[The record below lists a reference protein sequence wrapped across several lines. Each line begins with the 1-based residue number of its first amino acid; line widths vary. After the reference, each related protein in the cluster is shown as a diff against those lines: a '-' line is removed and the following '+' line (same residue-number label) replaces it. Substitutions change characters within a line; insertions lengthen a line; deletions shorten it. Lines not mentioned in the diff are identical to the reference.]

1 MVFFTHTRTH
11 ALPRKAN
18 FRLLE
23 QFQNLAGSF
32 AELLPRSPG
41 GDAAARTS
49 NAASQSPSSRRGPR
63 TFPMEDAPEAPVG
76 FHALSD
82 DLVMRALLRA
92 PFTTHGKLH
101 AVCRRFKSLLRSD
114 AFREQRLESG
124 LAEHGVVVVGG
135 VRDARAT
142 AGCYMLLNA
151 RWRPI
156 APITGHRTGAC
167 SVVIDN
173 EMWVMGGVNDGRDLV
188 ATVEVYSPKTN
199 SWRSCTPMSQRRY
212 NAVAGVVGGR
222 LVVTGGSGFVRNA
235 AGRETMAAL
244 TSAEAFTGTEWTPL
258 PPMPC
263 TADGATACVLKGR
276 LYVMGGSGS
285 CKLQVL
291 EMTEEDGLSW
301 TRKADLPAPRHGAAS
316 VLHEGKIWVM
326 GGRVDGERSTT
337 VMTYDA
343 DADAWATAPPLLYPT
358 RICRATSIDG
368 CILLHQSPCTAPF
381 SATPRGNDRCVTVYK
396 DAAWSEMAVTGAGSG
411 SGIAPCGTV
420 LLG

>member
-1 MVFFTHTRTH
+1 MVEDERPAQAP
-11 ALPRKAN
+11 AL
-18 FRLLE
+18 
-23 QFQNLAGSF
+23 
-32 AELLPRSPG
+32 
-41 GDAAARTS
+41 
-49 NAASQSPSSRRGPR
+49 
-63 TFPMEDAPEAPVG
+63 EDPVG
-76 FHALSD
+76 FEALGD
-82 DLVMRALLRA
+82 DLVLRVCLRA
-92 PFTTHGKLH
+92 PFMTHDSLQ
-101 AVCRRFKSLLRSD
+101 ACCQRFKSLLRSD
-114 AFREQRLESG
+114 DFAKQRLEYG
-124 LAEHGVVVVGG
+124 LVEHGMVVAGG
-135 VRDARAT
+135 QRTEGTT
-142 AGCYMLLNA
+142 AGCWMLSA
-151 RWRPI
+151 GSWRPI
-156 APITGHRTGAC
+156 PPMSSPRSNAC
-167 SVVIDN
+167 SVIIDN
-173 EMWVMGGVNDGRDLV
+173 EMWVMGGLDSRGNAV